1 MAGGSTALPTSAPT
15 SFPRRGANSS
25 ASSGRCPPG
34 RRAGLKAPGA
44 ASESVRQ
51 VRPGSTTKLTTAT
64 LEGMRRAAN
73 PLVLW
78 VGVIAAAQAVL
89 LIATSTRYG
98 YHRDEMYFIVSGSHP
113 AFGYPDQPPL
123 VPLICWAMNHLAPGS
138 LLVLRLPSAVV
149 AATTTLIA
157 GLIAR
162 EVGGSSRAQ
171 VIAALCTASSGF
183 ALATGHFVTTTTFDL
198 LSTSALCWLLIR
210 ALIRRSGRSLLAAGV
225 VAGLGC
231 EAKPQVAFV
240 AIVAVAVLAVIGPR
254 WPFRSPWLAAAI
266 AAAALIAGPYVIWQA
281 MRGWPQLTVAG
292 NIGGSAEGGR
302 AGFIPFQLVMVSPVL
317 VPVWIAG
324 VCAPFRRPALRD
336 IRFLPVL
343 YLVLAFAYLVGN
355 GKAYYLASL
364 YPALLGVGALPA
376 ADWTLR
382 HRARV
387 RTVLLSVGVAVSIVV
402 SAVIALP
409 LLPTTSLQGSAVM
422 AINPDQ
428 GETVGWPTFIDTV
441 SQAWQS
447 LPAAQRADTVI
458 FTENYGEAGAVDL
471 LGASHGLPRA
481 YSGHNGFSEWGQP
494 AASATS
500 ALVLGYDGPA
510 DAAPFFVGC
519 TTLAHIDNG
528 VGLDNDEQGLPV
540 MLCNPSE
547 AWATLWPHLRHYD

>member
-1 MAGGSTALPTSAPT
+1 
-15 SFPRRGANSS
+15 
-25 ASSGRCPPG
+25 
-34 RRAGLKAPGA
+34 
-44 ASESVRQ
+44 
-51 VRPGSTTKLTTAT
+51 
-64 LEGMRRAAN
+64 MRRAAN
-73 PLVLW
+73 PLAVW
-78 VGVIAAAQAVL
+78 VGVIAAAQAVV

-98 YHRDEMYFIVSGSHP
+98 YRRDEMYFIVSGAHP

-149 AATTTLIA
+149 AAATTLIA

-162 EVGGSSRAQ
+162 EVGGSSRAH
-171 VIAALCTASSGF
+171 VIAALCTSSSGF

-210 ALIRRSGRSLLAAGV
+210 AVIRRSGRSLLAAGV

-240 AIVAVAVLAVIGPR
+240 AFVAVAALGVIGPR
-254 WPFRSPWLAAAI
+254 WPFRSPWLAAGI

-281 MRGWPQLTVAG
+281 MHGWPQLTVAG

-317 VPVWIAG
+317 APVWIAG
-324 VCAPFRRPALRD
+324 LCAPFRRPALRD

-343 YLVLAFAYLVGN
+343 YLVLAVAYIVGN

-382 HRARV
+382 HRARL

-428 GETVGWPTFIDTV
+428 GETVGWPRFIDTV

-458 FTENYGEAGAVDL
+458 FTENYGEAGAIDL

-481 YSGHNGFSEWGQP
+481 YSAHNGFSEWGQP
-494 AASATS
+494 AARATS

-519 TTLAHIDNG
+519 TTLAHIDDG

-540 MLCNPSE
+540 MLCNPAA
-547 AWATLWPHLRHYD
+547 AWATLWPHLRHYN